1 MTIEIW
7 DPHFHIWDVSANT
20 ESGHD
25 PSVLIAPEEDLVYTL
40 KKYEEDM
47 NTEDFKL
54 SGGAF
59 VEAVSVCHVNI
70 DGPQFESACL
80 AETSWVSNQLD
91 ESTLDYVLV
100 GSAP

>member
-1 MTIEIW
+1 MVVEIW
-7 DPHFHIWDVSANT
+7 DPHFHIWDVSEKT

-47 NTEDFKL
+47 NTVDFKL

-70 DGPQFESACL
+70 DGPQFE
-80 AETSWVSNQLD
+80 
-91 ESTLDYVLV
+91 
-100 GSAP
+100 